1 MRGMPLTKSFRT
13 YILAKLIGFMPYFTR
28 SKVMSPIAVIGMK
41 GHNNLSKHITTPYK
55 NLSTYKITYRKPF
68 MDNQDAVE
76 VTCNDNGKKVIGYI
90 LNYRAK
96 DQLEISLNT
105 VKIRMQYKSGIFV
118 GSMAGMEFVV
128 QEDTLPRQFKD
139 FQR

>member
-1 MRGMPLTKSFRT
+1 
-13 YILAKLIGFMPYFTR
+13 
-28 SKVMSPIAVIGMK
+28 
-41 GHNNLSKHITTPYK
+41 
-55 NLSTYKITYRKPF
+55 
-68 MDNQDAVE
+68 MDDQDAVE
-76 VTCNDNGKKVIGYI
+76 VSCTDNGKKVTGYI

-128 QEDTLPRQFKD
+128 QEEALPRQFKD
-139 FQR
+139 FHR

>member
-1 MRGMPLTKSFRT
+1 
-13 YILAKLIGFMPYFTR
+13 
-28 SKVMSPIAVIGMK
+28 
-41 GHNNLSKHITTPYK
+41 
-55 NLSTYKITYRKPF
+55 

-76 VTCNDNGKKVIGYI
+76 VTCTDNGKKVIGYI
-90 LNYRAK
+90 LNYRTR

-105 VKIRMQYKSGIFV
+105 IKIRMQYKSGIFV

-128 QEDTLPRQFKD
+128 QDDTLPRQFKD

>member
-1 MRGMPLTKSFRT
+1 
-13 YILAKLIGFMPYFTR
+13 
-28 SKVMSPIAVIGMK
+28 
-41 GHNNLSKHITTPYK
+41 
-55 NLSTYKITYRKPF
+55 

-76 VTCNDNGKKVIGYI
+76 VTCTDNGKKVIGYI

-118 GSMAGMEFVV
+118 GSMAGMEFVD
-128 QEDTLPRQFKD
+128 QDDTLPRQFKD

>member
-1 MRGMPLTKSFRT
+1 
-13 YILAKLIGFMPYFTR
+13 
-28 SKVMSPIAVIGMK
+28 
-41 GHNNLSKHITTPYK
+41 
-55 NLSTYKITYRKPF
+55 
-68 MDNQDAVE
+68 MDNQDAVD
-76 VTCNDNGKKVIGYI
+76 VTCTDNGKMVTGYI

-128 QEDTLPRQFKD
+128 QEEALPRQFKD
-139 FQR
+139 FHR

>member
-1 MRGMPLTKSFRT
+1 
-13 YILAKLIGFMPYFTR
+13 
-28 SKVMSPIAVIGMK
+28 
-41 GHNNLSKHITTPYK
+41 
-55 NLSTYKITYRKPF
+55 
-68 MDNQDAVE
+68 
-76 VTCNDNGKKVIGYI
+76 VTCTDNGKKVIGYI

-105 VKIRMQYKSGIFV
+105 VKIRMQYKTGIFV
-118 GSMAGMEFVV
+118 GTMAGMEFVV

>member
-1 MRGMPLTKSFRT
+1 
-13 YILAKLIGFMPYFTR
+13 
-28 SKVMSPIAVIGMK
+28 
-41 GHNNLSKHITTPYK
+41 
-55 NLSTYKITYRKPF
+55 
-68 MDNQDAVE
+68 MDNQDAVD
-76 VTCNDNGKKVIGYI
+76 VICTDNGRKVTGYI

-128 QEDTLPRQFKD
+128 QEEALPRQFKD
-139 FQR
+139 FHR

>member
-1 MRGMPLTKSFRT
+1 
-13 YILAKLIGFMPYFTR
+13 
-28 SKVMSPIAVIGMK
+28 
-41 GHNNLSKHITTPYK
+41 
-55 NLSTYKITYRKPF
+55 

-76 VTCNDNGKKVIGYI
+76 VTCTDNGKKVIGYI
-90 LNYRAK
+90 LNYRAR
-96 DQLEISLNT
+96 DHLEISLNT
-105 VKIRMQYKSGIFV
+105 VKIRLQYKTGIFV

>member
-1 MRGMPLTKSFRT
+1 
-13 YILAKLIGFMPYFTR
+13 
-28 SKVMSPIAVIGMK
+28 
-41 GHNNLSKHITTPYK
+41 
-55 NLSTYKITYRKPF
+55 
-68 MDNQDAVE
+68 MDDQDAVE
-76 VTCNDNGKKVIGYI
+76 VTCTDNGKKVTAYI

-128 QEDTLPRQFKD
+128 QEEALPRQFKD
-139 FQR
+139 FHR

>member
-1 MRGMPLTKSFRT
+1 
-13 YILAKLIGFMPYFTR
+13 
-28 SKVMSPIAVIGMK
+28 
-41 GHNNLSKHITTPYK
+41 
-55 NLSTYKITYRKPF
+55 
-68 MDNQDAVE
+68 MDNQDAVD
-76 VTCNDNGKKVIGYI
+76 VTCRDNGKKVTGYI

-128 QEDTLPRQFKD
+128 QEEALPRQFKD
-139 FQR
+139 FCR

>member
-1 MRGMPLTKSFRT
+1 
-13 YILAKLIGFMPYFTR
+13 
-28 SKVMSPIAVIGMK
+28 
-41 GHNNLSKHITTPYK
+41 
-55 NLSTYKITYRKPF
+55 
-68 MDNQDAVE
+68 MDNQDDVE
-76 VTCNDNGKKVIGYI
+76 VTCTDNGKKVIGYI

-118 GSMAGMEFVV
+118 GSMAGVEFVV

>member
-1 MRGMPLTKSFRT
+1 
-13 YILAKLIGFMPYFTR
+13 
-28 SKVMSPIAVIGMK
+28 
-41 GHNNLSKHITTPYK
+41 
-55 NLSTYKITYRKPF
+55 
-68 MDNQDAVE
+68 MDNQDAVD
-76 VTCNDNGKKVIGYI
+76 VTCTDNGKNVTGYI

-128 QEDTLPRQFKD
+128 QEEALPRQFKD
-139 FQR
+139 FHR

>member
-1 MRGMPLTKSFRT
+1 ME
-13 YILAKLIGFMPYFTR
+13 
-28 SKVMSPIAVIGMK
+28 
-41 GHNNLSKHITTPYK
+41 
-55 NLSTYKITYRKPF
+55 
-68 MDNQDAVE
+68 NQDAVE
-76 VTCNDNGKKVIGYI
+76 VTCTDNGKKVIGYI
-90 LNYRAK
+90 LNYRVK

>member
-1 MRGMPLTKSFRT
+1 
-13 YILAKLIGFMPYFTR
+13 
-28 SKVMSPIAVIGMK
+28 
-41 GHNNLSKHITTPYK
+41 
-55 NLSTYKITYRKPF
+55 
-68 MDNQDAVE
+68 MDNQDAVD
-76 VTCNDNGKKVIGYI
+76 VTCTDNGKKVTGYI

-128 QEDTLPRQFKD
+128 KEEALPRQFKD
-139 FQR
+139 FHR

>member
-1 MRGMPLTKSFRT
+1 
-13 YILAKLIGFMPYFTR
+13 
-28 SKVMSPIAVIGMK
+28 
-41 GHNNLSKHITTPYK
+41 
-55 NLSTYKITYRKPF
+55 
-68 MDNQDAVE
+68 MDDQDAVE
-76 VTCNDNGKKVIGYI
+76 VTCTDNGRKVTGYI

-128 QEDTLPRQFKD
+128 QEEALPRQFKD
-139 FQR
+139 FHR

>member
-1 MRGMPLTKSFRT
+1 
-13 YILAKLIGFMPYFTR
+13 
-28 SKVMSPIAVIGMK
+28 
-41 GHNNLSKHITTPYK
+41 
-55 NLSTYKITYRKPF
+55 

-76 VTCNDNGKKVIGYI
+76 VTYTDNGKKVIGYI
-90 LNYRAK
+90 LYYRTR

-105 VKIRMQYKSGIFV
+105 IKIRMQYKSGIFV

>member
-1 MRGMPLTKSFRT
+1 
-13 YILAKLIGFMPYFTR
+13 
-28 SKVMSPIAVIGMK
+28 
-41 GHNNLSKHITTPYK
+41 
-55 NLSTYKITYRKPF
+55 

-76 VTCNDNGKKVIGYI
+76 VTCTDNGRKVIGYV
-90 LNYRAK
+90 LNYREK

-118 GSMAGMEFVV
+118 GSLAGMEFVV

>member
-1 MRGMPLTKSFRT
+1 
-13 YILAKLIGFMPYFTR
+13 
-28 SKVMSPIAVIGMK
+28 
-41 GHNNLSKHITTPYK
+41 
-55 NLSTYKITYRKPF
+55 
-68 MDNQDAVE
+68 MDDQDAVE
-76 VTCNDNGKKVIGYI
+76 VTCTDNGKKVTGYI

-128 QEDTLPRQFKD
+128 QEEALPRQFKE
-139 FQR
+139 FHR

>member
-1 MRGMPLTKSFRT
+1 
-13 YILAKLIGFMPYFTR
+13 
-28 SKVMSPIAVIGMK
+28 
-41 GHNNLSKHITTPYK
+41 
-55 NLSTYKITYRKPF
+55 

-76 VTCNDNGKKVIGYI
+76 VTCTDNGKKVIGYI
-90 LNYRAK
+90 LNYRVK

-128 QEDTLPRQFKD
+128 QDDTLPRQFKD

>member
-1 MRGMPLTKSFRT
+1 
-13 YILAKLIGFMPYFTR
+13 
-28 SKVMSPIAVIGMK
+28 
-41 GHNNLSKHITTPYK
+41 
-55 NLSTYKITYRKPF
+55 

-76 VTCNDNGKKVIGYI
+76 VTCTDNGKKVIGYI

-105 VKIRMQYKSGIFV
+105 VKIRMQYKTGIFV
-118 GSMAGMEFVV
+118 GTMAGMEFVV
-128 QEDTLPRQFKD
+128 QEDKLPRQFKD

>member
-1 MRGMPLTKSFRT
+1 
-13 YILAKLIGFMPYFTR
+13 
-28 SKVMSPIAVIGMK
+28 
-41 GHNNLSKHITTPYK
+41 
-55 NLSTYKITYRKPF
+55 
-68 MDNQDAVE
+68 MDNQDAVD
-76 VTCNDNGKKVIGYI
+76 VTCTDNGKKVTGYI

-128 QEDTLPRQFKD
+128 QEEALPRQFKD
-139 FQR
+139 FCR

>member
-1 MRGMPLTKSFRT
+1 
-13 YILAKLIGFMPYFTR
+13 
-28 SKVMSPIAVIGMK
+28 
-41 GHNNLSKHITTPYK
+41 
-55 NLSTYKITYRKPF
+55 
-68 MDNQDAVE
+68 MDDQDAVE
-76 VTCNDNGKKVIGYI
+76 VTCTDNGRKVIGYV
-90 LNYRAK
+90 LNYREK

>member
-1 MRGMPLTKSFRT
+1 
-13 YILAKLIGFMPYFTR
+13 
-28 SKVMSPIAVIGMK
+28 
-41 GHNNLSKHITTPYK
+41 
-55 NLSTYKITYRKPF
+55 

-76 VTCNDNGKKVIGYI
+76 VTCTDNGKKVIGYI

-105 VKIRMQYKSGIFV
+105 VKIRMQYKTGIFV
-118 GSMAGMEFVV
+118 STMAGMEFVV

>member
-1 MRGMPLTKSFRT
+1 
-13 YILAKLIGFMPYFTR
+13 
-28 SKVMSPIAVIGMK
+28 
-41 GHNNLSKHITTPYK
+41 
-55 NLSTYKITYRKPF
+55 
-68 MDNQDAVE
+68 MDDQDAVK
-76 VTCNDNGKKVIGYI
+76 VTCTDNGKKVTGYI

-128 QEDTLPRQFKD
+128 QEETLPRQFKD
-139 FQR
+139 FHR

>member
-1 MRGMPLTKSFRT
+1 
-13 YILAKLIGFMPYFTR
+13 
-28 SKVMSPIAVIGMK
+28 
-41 GHNNLSKHITTPYK
+41 
-55 NLSTYKITYRKPF
+55 
-68 MDNQDAVE
+68 MDNQDAVD
-76 VTCNDNGKKVIGYI
+76 VTCTDNGKKGTGYI

-128 QEDTLPRQFKD
+128 QEEALPRQFKD
-139 FQR
+139 FHR

>member
-1 MRGMPLTKSFRT
+1 
-13 YILAKLIGFMPYFTR
+13 
-28 SKVMSPIAVIGMK
+28 
-41 GHNNLSKHITTPYK
+41 
-55 NLSTYKITYRKPF
+55 
-68 MDNQDAVE
+68 MDNQDAVD
-76 VTCNDNGKKVIGYI
+76 VTCTDNGRKVTGYI

-128 QEDTLPRQFKD
+128 QEEALPRQFKD
-139 FQR
+139 FHR